1 MFLAGIQGGKREAGC
16 PPAQAW
22 RNEDTKFGFDFYTEE
37 IKMAISPL
45 AGKPADQS
53 LLINVP
59 RLVTAYYTGQPDPS
73 IPAQRVVFGTS
84 GHRGSALDNA
94 FNEAHIL
101 AITQA
106 ICLYRKQQSI
116 DGPLYIG
123 IDTHALSEPAFASAL
138 EVLAA
143 NGVDVMVDAN
153 NGYTPTPV
161 ISHAILNYNRG
172 RERGLA
178 DGIVITP
185 SHNPPRYGGFKYNP
199 PHGGPAD
206 TEVTEWIE
214 QQANAFI
221 ADSLRGV
228 ARVPFERARSAST
241 VHPYQYLD
249 AYVNDLPSVIDLEV
263 IRESKV
269 RLGVDPLGGASVAY
283 WDAIGERHGLN
294 LEVVNHVID
303 PTFRF
308 MTVDWD
314 GQIRMDP
321 SSVYAMARMVG
332 LKERFDVAFASDT
345 DADRHGIVSR
355 SHGLLDPNHYLSVA
369 ISYLFANRPQWSQAV
384 AVGKTV
390 VSSSMIDRVVKR
402 LGRRLVEVPVGFKWF
417 VEGLI
422 DGSLGFGGE
431 ESSGAT
437 FLRRDGTV
445 WTTDKDGLV
454 PNLLAAEITART
466 GKDPG
471 EHYQQLTAE
480 FGTSYYTRID
490 APATP
495 EQKTRLEKLSPEAV
509 VTERLAGEP
518 IRAKLTCAPGDGAPI
533 GGLKVVSDN
542 GWFAARPSGTEN
554 IYKIYAE
561 SFKDQGHLDAIV
573 EEAQEIVSGALKSFD
588 SMKVVGQ

>member
-1 MFLAGIQGGKREAGC
+1 M
-16 PPAQAW
+16 P
-22 RNEDTKFGFDFYTEE
+22 
-37 IKMAISPL
+37 ISPL

-73 IPAQRVVFGTS
+73 VPAQRVVFGTS

-143 NGVDVMVDAN
+143 NSVDVMVDAN

-172 RERGLA
+172 RQRGLG

-206 TEVTEWIE
+206 SEVTDWIE
-214 QQANAFI
+214 QKANAFI
-221 ADSLRGV
+221 ADGLRGV

-241 VHPYQYLD
+241 VRPYQYLD
-249 AYVNDLPSVIDLEV
+249 SYVNDLPSVIDLEV

-269 RLGVDPLGGASVAY
+269 RIGVDPLGGASVAY
-283 WDAIGERHGLN
+283 WDAIGDRHGLN

-321 SSVYAMARMVG
+321 SSVYAMASMVS
-332 LKERFDVAFASDT
+332 LKERFDVAFACDT

-402 LGRRLVEVPVGFKWF
+402 LGRRLFEVPVGFKWF
-417 VEGLI
+417 VKGLI

-437 FLRRDGTV
+437 FLRHDGTV

-471 EHYQQLTAE
+471 EHYQEMTAE
-480 FGTSYYTRID
+480 FGTPYYTRID

-495 EQKTRLEKLSPEAV
+495 EQKARLARLSPEAV
-509 VTERLAGEP
+509 VIARLGGEP
-518 IRAKLTCAPGDGAPI
+518 IRGKLTRAPGDGAPI
-533 GGLKVVSDN
+533 GGLKVVTDS

-554 IYKIYAE
+554 IYKVYAE

-573 EEAQEIVSGALKSFD
+573 SEAQEIVNDALKAVD
-588 SMKVVGQ
+588 